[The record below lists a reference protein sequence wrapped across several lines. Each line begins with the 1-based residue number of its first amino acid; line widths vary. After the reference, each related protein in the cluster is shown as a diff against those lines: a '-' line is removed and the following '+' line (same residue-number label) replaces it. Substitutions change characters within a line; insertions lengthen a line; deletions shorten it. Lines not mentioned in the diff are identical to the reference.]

1 MTAIDV
7 PPAPHF
13 LDRILKPYGN
23 IDKRFA
29 WDWFAR
35 DLAER
40 EAANIRAIIAAAG
53 IDAEVPPNPA
63 DLVIN
68 HIPTEVLT
76 FLWRNEC
83 HDEAARFAADIWVRV
98 RGQSRWPTD
107 VWIDVLDFTIAPDGW
122 SDEHRHDFF
131 ARVRKIAGR

>member
-1 MTAIDV
+1 MTSIDT
-7 PPAPHF
+7 PPKSQF
-13 LDRILKPYGN
+13 LDRNLKRYGN

-29 WDWFAR
+29 WDWFVR

-53 IDAEVPPNPA
+53 IEGAVPPCPT

-68 HIPTEVLT
+68 HIPAQVLN
-76 FLWRNEC
+76 FLWRNDC
-83 HDEAARFAADIWVRV
+83 HDEAAKFAADIWVRV
-98 RGQSRWPTD
+98 RGQSRWPTA
-107 VWIDVLDFTIAPDGW
+107 VWIDVLGFTIEPDGW
-122 SDEHRHDFF
+122 SSEHRHELF